1 MTDTKFKK
9 TSKERISRYFRY
21 ILDLWSIRTI
31 KIPYDE
37 KDRSDNGDGYC
48 LRRHCHEMINADEKN
63 EDGSEEKVNGYVDE
77 RKVMIEE
84 GIDDI

>member
-1 MTDTKFKK
+1 
-9 TSKERISRYFRY
+9 
-21 ILDLWSIRTI
+21 
-31 KIPYDE
+31 
-37 KDRSDNGDGYC
+37 
-48 LRRHCHEMINADEKN
+48 MINADEKN